1 MPRCNFDRL
10 LNMTSTK
17 KITTP
22 VLLIAILPLFTAL
35 WLKYS
40 GRNWLAPDGSLH
52 LWYGLANGS
61 GTSQHLLDPYS
72 FTHFLHGFVFC
83 WLIMLA
89 GKSLPYLWQLTL
101 AIAAESA
108 WEIAENSE
116 TIINRYREATIALG
130 YFGDSIIN
138 SMSDI
143 LVCALGF
150 VVAARL
156 GFKKSLAVFFTI
168 ELLLLLWV
176 RDNLTLNIIML
187 IKPVAA
193 IKLWQSTI

>member
-1 MPRCNFDRL
+1 
-10 LNMTSTK
+10 MTTMK
-17 KITTP
+17 KIPVP
-22 VLLIAILPLFTAL
+22 VLLITLLPVITAL
-35 WLKYS
+35 WLRYS
-40 GRNWLAPDGSLH
+40 GRNWLAPDGSLR

-72 FTHFLHGFVFC
+72 FTHFLHGFIFC
-83 WLIMLA
+83 WLIMLV

-101 AIAAESA
+101 TIAAESA

-116 TIINRYREATIALG
+116 TIINRYREATVALG

-143 LVCALGF
+143 LFCALGF
-150 VVAARL
+150 VVATRL
-156 GFKKSLAVFFTI
+156 GLKKSLVVFVII
-168 ELLLLLWV
+168 ELLLLLWI

-187 IKPVAA
+187 LRPIEA
-193 IKLWQSTI
+193 IKAWQGAI

>member
-156 GFKKSLAVFFTI
+156 GFKKSLAVFFII

-193 IKLWQSTI
+193 IKLWQSAI